1 MAQQWTPPPLNATAP
16 APNNNLVFAIIA
28 TVLSV
33 VFCCLPHGLISLIFA
48 LQVNGKA
55 AAGDLQGAMNSAKQ
69 AKLWAIISIVVS
81 LVWLVIALVFG
92 VLNAVMTSVRY

>member
-1 MAQQWTPPPLNATAP
+1 MSQPWTPPSATSAA

-33 VFCCLPHGLISLIFA
+33 IFCCLPHGLISLIFA
-48 LQVNGKA
+48 LQVNNKA
-55 AAGDLQGAMNSAKQ
+55 AAGDLQGAMNAAKQ

-81 LVWLVIALVFG
+81 LIWLVVALVFG
-92 VLNAVMTSVRY
+92 VLNAILGSVR

>member
-1 MAQQWTPPPLNATAP
+1 MSQQWTPPPINAAP

-48 LQVNGKA
+48 LQVNSKA
-55 AAGDLQGAMNSAKQ
+55 AAGDIQGAMSAAKQ
-69 AKLWAIISIVVS
+69 AKTFAIISIIVS
-81 LVWLVIALVFG
+81 VIGFIIALVFG
-92 VLNAVMTSVRY
+92 VLNAVLSSVR

>member
-1 MAQQWTPPPLNATAP
+1 MSQQWTPPPINAAPAP

-48 LQVNGKA
+48 LQVNSKA
-55 AAGDLQGAMNSAKQ
+55 AAGDIQGAMSAAKQ
-69 AKLWAIISIVVS
+69 AKTFAIISIIVS
-81 LVWLVIALVFG
+81 VIGFIIALVFG
-92 VLNAVMTSVRY
+92 VLNAVLSSVR